1 MHDQPIIIR
10 PAAQLDAPAIS
21 ALIIALSRYFLADPD
36 RPGDAAVFLETITPA
51 GVANTLADG
60 RFRYHVADADGVL
73 VGVVGVRD
81 GRHLYHLFVAE
92 PFHGR
97 GIAARLWAHA
107 RRVALQD
114 GDHPGE
120 FTVNSSL
127 HAVPVYERL
136 GFAPDG
142 ERTVKD
148 GIAYLPMRLA
158 RAGSHPSGPG

>member
-1 MHDQPIIIR
+1 M
-10 PAAQLDAPAIS
+10 LDAPAIS
-21 ALIIALSRYFLADPD
+21 ALIAALSRYFLADPD
-36 RPGDAAVFLETITPA
+36 RPEDAAAFLETITPA
-51 GVANTLADG
+51 GVAATLADE
-60 RFRYHVADADGVL
+60 RFRYHVAEADGVP

-107 RRVALQD
+107 RRVALPD
-114 GDHPGE
+114 GDAGE

-127 HAVPVYERL
+127 HAVPVYRRL
-136 GFAPDG
+136 GFVEDG

-148 GIAYLPMRLA
+148 GIAWLPMRLVLPENHSS
-158 RAGSHPSGPG
+158 RPG